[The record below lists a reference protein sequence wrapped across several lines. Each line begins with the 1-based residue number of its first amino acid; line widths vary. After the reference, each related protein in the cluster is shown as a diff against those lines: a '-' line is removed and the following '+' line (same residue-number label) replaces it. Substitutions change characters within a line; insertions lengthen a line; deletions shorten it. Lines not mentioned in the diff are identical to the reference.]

1 MALGKEGSKV
11 RKKRDPASLD
21 EALRKAAEE
30 HEQAKRRVEER
41 LDDLVRKMRDSDP
54 LAPDGGDGGLR

>member
-1 MALGKEGSKV
+1 M

-21 EALRKAAEE
+21 EAIRKAAEE
-30 HEQAKRRVEER
+30 NEQAKRRVEER

-54 LAPDGGDGGLR
+54 PDEEGEGELR